1 MTSPSAVVI
10 CKTSLSS
17 ERIKLGIAEENSTD
31 TDDDW

>member
-1 MTSPSAVVI
+1 MNYTTKVTDA
-10 CKTSLSS
+10 LNALA